1 MGLRAY
7 SEMRR
12 TPQAVVALS
21 AHTGHR
27 SGLSSYPAQ
36 AGIPDG
42 PDLILYH
49 RDVFKIGVVQ
59 NSPKF
64 LKAKDNIAD
73 ALSLMERLDADLW
86 VLPELFASGYNFK
99 TKAEAAKCAEPADG
113 PLAKLLQAWTAKHGC
128 AVVAG
133 FPEKAGGKLYNSAL
147 FAAGPRTR
155 AYRKT
160 HLFGNEKRF
169 FAPGD
174 TGFWVESVKGVPV
187 GVMIC
192 FDWFFPESART
203 LALKGAQV
211 IAHPA
216 NLVLPWGPEG
226 MKIRS
231 LENRVFS
238 ATANRVGLERGLR
251 YIGNSQVVAPN
262 GGLLA
267 RLGDHDVRACVVEID
282 PWTAKDKK
290 VHPANDLFEDRR
302 PAMYKR

>member
-1 MGLRAY
+1 M
-7 SEMRR
+7 
-12 TPQAVVALS
+12 
-21 AHTGHR
+21 
-27 SGLSSYPAQ
+27 
-36 AGIPDG
+36 
-42 PDLILYH
+42 YH
-49 RDVFKIGVVQ
+49 DAMFRLGVVQ

-64 LKAKDNIAD
+64 LKAKENVAACLD
-73 ALSLMERLDADLW
+73 LMDRLQADLW

-99 TKAEAAKCAEPADG
+99 TKAEAARCAERVPDG
-113 PLAKLLQAWTAKHGC
+113 PLCGILKAWTASRGC

-133 FPEKAGGKLYNSAL
+133 LPEKAGSRLYNSAVL
-147 FAAGPRTR
+147 VEGPRVR
-155 AYRKT
+155 LYRKT
-160 HLFGNEKRF
+160 HLFGGEKRY

-174 TGFWVESVKGVPV
+174 TGFWVAPVKGVSV

-192 FDWFFPESART
+192 FDWFFPESCRT

-211 IAHPA
+211 VAHSA

-238 ATANRVGLERGLR
+238 ATANRVGTERGLR
-251 YIGNSQVVAPN
+251 YIGQSQVVAPN

-267 RLGDHDVRACVVEID
+267 RLGDHDVRACVVETD

-290 VHPANDLFEDRR
+290 VHPANDLFKDRR
-302 PAMYKR
+302 PAFYKR